1 MKFSNSSIT
10 SSSYVAFSNVQEVHW
25 KKNFSSPLT
34 IVKSKQPYY
43 PDLPDIKELG
53 KKLASFVGVES
64 VRAIVPDASN
74 RCWIEFE
81 ILLPPSNVELP
92 YETWDKIQ
100 DLVIDYEWNLRDKSG
115 EKWYFGVDCVEYF
128 SKICPE
134 GVEIFNSCVET
145 SEASQKIWSSPNAN
159 FVSI

>member
-1 MKFSNSSIT
+1 MKLINSSIT
-10 SSSYVAFSNVQEVHW
+10 SPFDLTSSKVQEINW
-25 KKNFSSPLT
+25 NKKYSSPLT
-34 IVKSKQPYY
+34 IVESKQSYY
-43 PDLPDIKELG
+43 PDFPDIKELG

-81 ILLPPSNVELP
+81 ILLQPSNAELP

-134 GVEIFNSCVET
+134 SFKIFNSSVEP
-145 SEASQKIWSSPNAN
+145 SEAFQKIWSSPNAN
-159 FVSI
+159 FVAI